1 MCWPQACKPK
11 IKMSKKVV
19 NMAFGPGKEFV
30 LWMDENPDKGHE
42 PKYRTQAEAKISQ
55 FCQPAKLI

>member
-1 MCWPQACKPK
+1 
-11 IKMSKKVV
+11 MSKKVV